1 MFPTLRKELHKYVP
15 AKFDDYKLRYTTN
28 EGAPGF
34 FIPDF
39 DIAGEYDA
47 KRSNLDEDLYMH
59 KINQHRRKKLIVLDD
74 DEKDDDE
81 KNITSYST
89 MMETYVLN
97 PMKNARSEMKNEMRS
112 EMKSEVKRNEM
123 NKESY
128 DSSKYIDEADYT
140 YLQILQERAMCVC
153 RFLLNNK
160 YYHKYINNW
169 KLLAS
174 NLDKNKLTFQRLQ
187 DSDEDV
193 AYVINK
199 GEEVNFRFRDKIR
212 YIPINV
218 YQYVL
223 YHEMA
228 HMSTHELQHTDNF
241 YMLMSIIVLAGF
253 ELGFIDLK
261 RIPNDVYMSNNQEIL
276 DRLTIKE
283 EIKAGTHN
291 IETPESKEHFE
302 GLRNYI
308 ERIG

>member
-97 PMKNARSEMKNEMRS
+97 PMKNARSEMKG
-112 EMKSEVKRNEM
+112 EM

>member
-74 DEKDDDE
+74 DEKDDDDE

-89 MMETYVLN
+89 MMEAYVLN
-97 PMKNARSEMKNEMRS
+97 PMKNARS

>member
-59 KINQHRRKKLIVLDD
+59 KINQHRRKKLIVLND

-81 KNITSYST
+81 KNITSYSM

-97 PMKNARSEMKNEMRS
+97 PMKNA
-112 EMKSEVKRNEM
+112 RNEM

>member
-59 KINQHRRKKLIVLDD
+59 KINQHRRKKLIVLND
-74 DEKDDDE
+74 DEKGDDE

-89 MMETYVLN
+89 MMEAYVLS

-112 EMKSEVKRNEM
+112 EM

>member
-74 DEKDDDE
+74 DEKDDDDE

-97 PMKNARSEMKNEMRS
+97 PMKNARS

-228 HMSTHELQHTDNF
+228 HISTHELQHTDNF

>member
-59 KINQHRRKKLIVLDD
+59 KINQHRRKKLIVLND
-74 DEKDDDE
+74 DEKGDDE
-81 KNITSYST
+81 KNITSYNM

-97 PMKNARSEMKNEMRS
+97 PMKNARSEMRS
-112 EMKSEVKRNEM
+112 EAKRNEM

>member
-59 KINQHRRKKLIVLDD
+59 KINQHRRKKLIVLDE
-74 DEKDDDE
+74 DEKGDDE

-89 MMETYVLN
+89 MMEAYVLS

-112 EMKSEVKRNEM
+112 EM

>member
-81 KNITSYST
+81 KNITSYSM

-97 PMKNARSEMKNEMRS
+97 PMKNARGEMK
-112 EMKSEVKRNEM
+112 NEM

>member
-74 DEKDDDE
+74 DEKGDDE
-81 KNITSYST
+81 KNITSYSM

-97 PMKNARSEMKNEMRS
+97 PMKNARS

>member
-59 KINQHRRKKLIVLDD
+59 KINQHRRKKLIVLDE
-74 DEKDDDE
+74 DEKGDDE

-89 MMETYVLN
+89 MMEAYVLN
-97 PMKNARSEMKNEMRS
+97 PMKNARS

-199 GEEVNFRFRDKIR
+199 GEEVNFRFRD
-212 YIPINV
+212 
-218 YQYVL
+218 
-223 YHEMA
+223 
-228 HMSTHELQHTDNF
+228 
-241 YMLMSIIVLAGF
+241 
-253 ELGFIDLK
+253 
-261 RIPNDVYMSNNQEIL
+261 
-276 DRLTIKE
+276 
-283 EIKAGTHN
+283 
-291 IETPESKEHFE
+291 
-302 GLRNYI
+302 
-308 ERIG
+308 

>member
-1 MFPTLRKELHKYVP
+1 
-15 AKFDDYKLRYTTN
+15 
-28 EGAPGF
+28 
-34 FIPDF
+34 
-39 DIAGEYDA
+39 
-47 KRSNLDEDLYMH
+47 
-59 KINQHRRKKLIVLDD
+59 
-74 DEKDDDE
+74 
-81 KNITSYST
+81 
-89 MMETYVLN
+89 
-97 PMKNARSEMKNEMRS
+97 
-112 EMKSEVKRNEM
+112 M

>member
-1 MFPTLRKELHKYVP
+1 
-15 AKFDDYKLRYTTN
+15 
-28 EGAPGF
+28 
-34 FIPDF
+34 
-39 DIAGEYDA
+39 
-47 KRSNLDEDLYMH
+47 MH

-97 PMKNARSEMKNEMRS
+97 PMKNARGEMKNEMRS
-112 EMKSEVKRNEM
+112 EMKGEM

-228 HMSTHELQHTDNF
+228 HMSTHELQHTDTF

-308 ERIG
+308 ERIE

>member
-59 KINQHRRKKLIVLDD
+59 KINQHRRKKLIVLDE
-74 DEKDDDE
+74 DEKGDDE
-81 KNITSYST
+81 KNITSYSM

-112 EMKSEVKRNEM
+112 EM

>member
-59 KINQHRRKKLIVLDD
+59 KINQHRRKKLIVLDE
-74 DEKDDDE
+74 DEKGDDE

-112 EMKSEVKRNEM
+112 EM